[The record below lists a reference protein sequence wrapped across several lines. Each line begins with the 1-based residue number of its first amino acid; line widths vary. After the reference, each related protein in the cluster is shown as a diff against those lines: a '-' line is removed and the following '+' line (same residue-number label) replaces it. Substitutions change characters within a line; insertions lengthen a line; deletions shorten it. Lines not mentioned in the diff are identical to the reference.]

1 MKNWNRVRAWVR
13 ASRLERELREEIDA
27 HRRMLEEEFI
37 RQGLSHADARLAAAR
52 RFGNRSASLER
63 SREYWRVR
71 WIDSIAQDLRFALRL
86 IRRQPFLTLAAV
98 VTIAL
103 GVGANTAVTSV
114 LETALLNPLGLRDA
128 GRVVVAQ
135 VRIEKLHL
143 SGETSAVEFREIAA
157 MLDTFSAAA
166 SMEGRWW
173 TWEDKGEATR
183 LVGRAVTP
191 DFFRVF
197 NERPA
202 LGRFFTADDR
212 QSLVLSYAL
221 WHSRFGGDVSV
232 IGRSV
237 MLDGKPYRI
246 AGVAPE
252 RFRVPATAE
261 AWTPLDLSGPAYQRR
276 GYNMQETVVARL
288 KPGVSFAQATGRVN
302 RYVAG
307 LLGSNAGRD
316 IGYEGYGYSIRLR
329 PFGDYVAGDLR
340 RPLLLVWIAALLV
353 LLTGCANVAGLLLAR
368 SAGRK
373 REIAIRFSLGASGLQ
388 VLRQLLVESV
398 VLGALG
404 GAAGILVAAGSIAL
418 ARSVMIPGGG
428 MLALVTLDARLG
440 VYALGVALV
449 TALLFGLAPAVQ
461 LLRHD
466 QTTAMVRSRR
476 RFQNLFVMA
485 EVAAASMLLV
495 VTVLLLRSLWAV
507 EQVRPGFNPAHL
519 TTAFVIKPQNDPG
532 FLDRLDATLRSS
544 AGVESAAVAYP
555 LPFTTG
561 GLTSTFS
568 IRNREQKPGEAEWH
582 GEAYLV
588 SPGYLKTMGIR
599 LLRGRDLADSDSS
612 TAPTVCLIDD
622 KLAHVFFPG
631 QDPIGQEIA
640 MYKGW
645 ARIVGV
651 VSTVRGTALEGLA
664 RPVVYYSLAQVPFFP
679 SAAVVVRSSVAAVP
693 IIRQAVRRAN
703 ARAPIFDVRTMEDR
717 IDLSLG
723 VRRVVLDLLAA
734 FALITVLLSAIGLHS
749 VVAQVVGERT
759 PEIGIRMALGA
770 RPAQVLAQFLL
781 QGLRA
786 GVVGLVVGLAATAY
800 AQKWLASLLYE
811 IQPFDFATF
820 CLASLGLMALLAFAV
835 WLPAR
840 RASRI
845 DPQVALRYE

>member
-1 MKNWNRVRAWVR
+1 MKAWNRVRAWVM
-13 ASRLERELREEIDA
+13 AARLERELTQEMEA
-27 HRRMLEEEFI
+27 HRAMLEQEFV
-37 RQGLSHADARLAAAR
+37 RQGLSPADARLAAAR
-52 RFGNRSASLER
+52 RFGNRSASLDR
-63 SREYWRVR
+63 SREHWRVR
-71 WIDSIAQDLRFALRL
+71 WIDSIAQDLRFAVRL
-86 IRRQPFLTLAAV
+86 IRRQPLLTVAAV
-98 VTIAL
+98 LTIAI

-114 LETALLNPLGLRDA
+114 IETALLNPLGLRDA
-128 GRVVVAQ
+128 GHVVVAQ

-157 MLDTFSAAA
+157 MRDTFSIAA

-173 TWEDKGEATR
+173 TAENNGEAVR
-183 LVGRAVTP
+183 LLGRAVTP
-191 DFFRVF
+191 GFFSVF

-202 LGRFFTADDR
+202 LGRFFTPDDR
-212 QSLVLSYAL
+212 ESIVLSYGF
-221 WHSRFGGDVSV
+221 WHSKFGEDRTVL
-232 IGRSV
+232 GRTM

-246 AGVAPE
+246 VGVAAE
-252 RFRVPATAE
+252 RFRVPATADG
-261 AWTPLDLSGPAYQRR
+261 WTPLDLSGPSYQRR
-276 GYNMQETVVARL
+276 GYNMRETVFARL
-288 KPGVSFAQATGRVN
+288 KDGVSQAQAADRVN
-302 RYVAG
+302 RHVAG
-307 LLGSNAGRD
+307 LKAGPD
-316 IGYEGYGYSIRLR
+316 GGDLKDYAIDLR
-329 PFGDYVAGDLR
+329 PFAHYVAGDLR
-340 RPLLLVWIAALLV
+340 RPLLLVWAAALLV
-353 LLTGCANVAGLLLAR
+353 LITGCANVAGLLLAR
-368 SAGRK
+368 STGRK
-373 REIAIRFSLGASGLQ
+373 REIAIRFSLGASGVQ
-388 VLRQLLVESV
+388 VLRQLLVESL

-418 ARSVMIPGGG
+418 ARNVIIPGGG
-428 MLALVTLDARLG
+428 MLALVTLDAHLG

-476 RFQNLFVMA
+476 RFQNLFVTA

-544 AGVESAAVAYP
+544 AGVESAAIAYP
-555 LPFTTG
+555 LPFTIG

-568 IRNREQKPGEAEWH
+568 IRNRKQKPGEPEWH

-612 TAPTVCLIDD
+612 FAPTVCLIDD

-679 SAAVVVRSSVAAVP
+679 SAAVVVRSSVAAMP
-693 IIRQAVRRAN
+693 IIRQAVRQVN
-703 ARAPIFDVRTMEDR
+703 ARAPIFDVRTMGDR

-723 VRRVVLDLLAA
+723 VRRVVVDLLAA

-786 GVVGLVVGLAATAY
+786 GIVGLLVGLAAAAY

-811 IQPFDFATF
+811 IRPFDLATF
-820 CLASLGLMALLAFAV
+820 CLASAGVLALLTFAV
-835 WLPAR
+835 WWPAR